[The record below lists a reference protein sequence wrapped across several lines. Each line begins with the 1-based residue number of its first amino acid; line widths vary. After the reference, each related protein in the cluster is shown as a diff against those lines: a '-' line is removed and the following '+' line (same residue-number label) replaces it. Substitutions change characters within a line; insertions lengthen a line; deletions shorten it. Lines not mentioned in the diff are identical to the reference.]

1 VASRRGQSQFGPEPE
16 FDQRGGVI
24 LYPKV
29 AIDIRGRPVGRN
41 EEGGRRLLTVEV
53 TTGSLG
59 RLERC
64 EQA

>member
-1 VASRRGQSQFGPEPE
+1 
-16 FDQRGGVI
+16 VI